1 MTGPQLPE
9 PHLPEPHLPE
19 PWLRGAIEGV
29 NPLTAPI
36 LYTFQHA
43 REDLAKHTEGLTTE
57 QIWAAPHGFGSVG
70 FHIRHISGSTDRL
83 LTYMRGEQ
91 LNDVQMAFL
100 KNEMNPGA
108 SRGELLE
115 EMDGVFRRSA
125 AIVRALDPASL
136 TEPREIGR
144 KKLPSTVI
152 GLLVHTTE
160 HIQRHIGQAI
170 SAAKLARV

>member
-1 MTGPQLPE
+1 MRGP
-9 PHLPEPHLPE
+9 
-19 PWLRGAIEGV
+19 IEGV
-29 NPLTAPI
+29 SPLTAPI

-43 REDLAKHTEGLTTE
+43 REDLAKYTEGLTTE

-83 LTYMRGEQ
+83 LTYMQGEQ
-91 LNDVQMAFL
+91 LNDAQLAFL
-100 KNEMNPGA
+100 KNEKNPGA

-115 EMDGVFRRSA
+115 EMDEVFRRSA

-152 GLLVHTTE
+152 GLLVHTAE